1 LGSNSTRVGQHSMK
15 HLLRAIA
22 LAAFWAV
29 AAHPA
34 AAQDSAE
41 IFARL
46 DQLQNQIRQLTG
58 QVEQLQYRN
67 QQLEAL
73 VRRMQEEGAA
83 RPQAM
88 ARGNSPPPPASAP
101 PISAGRGDAFDP
113 TQSPGAPGAP
123 RALGQPGRRA
133 DVGEPPEYPGRPSGG
148 TLPGGA
154 PQIATNEEVAAPG
167 GRPGGAPLDL
177 STMSNAAVNDPNLA
191 PPPAPRNPGPG
202 NPGAVGATAAATMP
216 PTQSPRDEYDLG
228 YGYIQRKDYAQAE
241 QTLRDFLQKYPK
253 DRLAADAQFWIG
265 ESMFQRQNY
274 RDAASAFLEMSKK
287 YEAHPKAANALL
299 RLGESLAALQEH
311 DLACATLGEVARKYP
326 KASNSVKQA
335 AEREQKRAGC

>member
-1 LGSNSTRVGQHSMK
+1 MK

-58 QVEQLQYRN
+58 QIEQLQYRN

-73 VRRMQEEGAA
+73 VRRMQEEGSA

-88 ARGNSPPPPASAP
+88 ARGNSVPPASAP

-133 DVGEPPEYPGRPSGG
+133 DAGAPPDYPGRPAGN
-148 TLPGGA
+148 LLGGA
-154 PQIATNEEVAAPG
+154 PQIATEEEAGVPG

-177 STMSNAAVNDPNLA
+177 STMSNAAVNDPSLA
-191 PPPAPRNPGPG
+191 PPPASRNPGPG
-202 NPGAVGATAAATMP
+202 NPGAVGATAAVTMP

-228 YGYIQRKDYAQAE
+228 YGYLQRKDYAQAE
-241 QTLRDFLQKYPK
+241 QTLRAFLQKYPN
-253 DRLAADAQFWIG
+253 DRLAAEAHFWLG
-265 ESMFQRQNY
+265 ESMFQRQDY
-274 RDAASAFLEMSKK
+274 RDAAAAFLDMSKK
-287 YEAHPKAANALL
+287 YESHPKAPNALL

-311 DLACATLGEVARKYP
+311 ELACATLSEVARKYP

>member
-1 LGSNSTRVGQHSMK
+1 MK

-22 LAAFWAV
+22 FVAFCAAATY
-29 AAHPA
+29 PA
-34 AAQDSAE
+34 AAQDSSD
-41 IFARL
+41 ILVRL
-46 DQLQNQIRQLTG
+46 DQLQSQLRQLTG

-67 QQLEAL
+67 QQLESI
-73 VRRMQEEGAA
+73 VRRMQEEASA

-88 ARGNSPPPPASAP
+88 ARGNTAPPPASAP
-101 PISAGRGDAFDP
+101 PISTGRGDAFDP

-133 DVGEPPEYPGRPSGG
+133 DAGEAPEYPGRSAG

-154 PQIATNEEVAAPG
+154 PQIATNEEAGVPG
-167 GRPGGAPLDL
+167 GRPAGAPLDL
-177 STMSNAAVNDPNLA
+177 STMSNAAINDPSLA
-191 PPPAPRNPGPG
+191 PPPPASRNPS
-202 NPGAVGATAAATMP
+202 AAGATATLP

-241 QTLRDFLQKYPK
+241 QTLRAFLQKYPK
-253 DRLAADAQFWIG
+253 DRLAAEAQFWLG
-265 ESMFQRQNY
+265 ESMFQRQDY
-274 RDAASAFLEMSKK
+274 RDAAATFLDMSKK
-287 YEAHPKAANALL
+287 YESHPKAPNALL

-311 DLACATLGEVARKYP
+311 ELACATLGEVARKYP
-326 KASNSVKQA
+326 KASNGVKQA